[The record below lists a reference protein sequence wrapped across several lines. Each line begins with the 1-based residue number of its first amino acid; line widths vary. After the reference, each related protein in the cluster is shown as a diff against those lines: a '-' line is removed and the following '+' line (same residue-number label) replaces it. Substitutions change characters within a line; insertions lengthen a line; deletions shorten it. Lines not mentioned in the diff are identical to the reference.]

1 MALGTYDVV
10 INGIKH
16 TMQFTDDEAERL
28 GLDATVPNVDPAVAE
43 LEAATAAK
51 VAADAKA
58 VKDAEDKAA
67 ADAAAADA
75 KAVTPAN
82 KAAGKPATK

>member
-16 TMQFTDDEAERL
+16 TMQFTDEEAERL

-51 VAADAKA
+51 LAADAKA
-58 VKDAEDKAA
+58 ADEQAASDAKAK
-67 ADAAAADA
+67 AAADA
-75 KAVTPAN
+75 KAAAPAN
-82 KAAGKPATK
+82 KAGRPASK